1 MIRISH
7 RGGPLYALVGPW
19 NETVK
24 DVCKSTPGMAWSPIQ
39 RAWVGY
45 SDAVDIASS
54 RLRESNVEV
63 VGDIQ
68 SFIEDSKLQASTLAI
83 CYESLRDYQRIG
95 VEFLV
100 DHAREG
106 CILAD
111 DMALGKTLMA
121 IRAARAFKD
130 KTVIVCPSF
139 VKNHWLDELKKWWPS
154 ATTRILSG
162 IKPNLEAE
170 SLSFQTLPID
180 VVIVNYDILHA
191 WLPTIIAWQAKTLI
205 VDELHYLMTPSSRRT
220 NAARDLARTCNQ
232 RIGLTGTPKPSHVKN
247 LWAAVD
253 VLSESRFG
261 KTFFGFGLRYCDG
274 HQVGIEIFQ
283 EGIKSIRNVWDF
295 NGASHEEELKHRL
308 SFFMLRRLKSE
319 VSIQLPPVTRQI
331 IEVEV
336 KTSKFSLSK
345 ALQSDRTLRK
355 SLDLAADQKI
365 PQVIDLVRSYVE
377 ADRKVVCFSY
387 RKAIASAIADG
398 VRQHFSGD
406 VKVVTGD
413 IDVKKRLAIVA
424 STPDLLCATMDSLGV
439 GVSLAYADVGVFA
452 ELHYTP
458 STLMQCEARL
468 PRPDSKA
475 SSVLIVYVIARGT
488 ADDIIKR
495 IVISK
500 MAIDERVIGKSTS
513 KLFDELNAAASMS
526 VSEKMRRLYERL
538 LKDDEDAAA
547 E

>member
-24 DVCKSTPGMAWSPIQ
+24 DVCKSTPGMQWQPIQ

-45 SDAVDIASS
+45 SDAVDCVST
-54 RLRESNVEV
+54 RLRNEGVEV
-63 VGDIQ
+63 AGDIK
-68 SFIEDSKLQASTLAI
+68 IDSSKDVSTFAI
-83 CYESLRDYQRIG
+83 CYESLRDYQRTG

-111 DMALGKTLMA
+111 DMALGKTIQS

-130 KTVIVCPSF
+130 KTVVVCPSF

-162 IKPNLEAE
+162 VKTTDIIDN
-170 SLSFQTLPID
+170 SVD

-191 WLPTIIAWQAKTLI
+191 WLPTLIVWQAKTLI

-220 NAARDLARTCNQ
+220 NAARDLARTCQQ

-261 KTFFGFGLRYCDG
+261 KTFFGFGLRYCNG
-274 HQVGIEIFQ
+274 HQVSIDIFQ
-283 EGIKSIRNVWDF
+283 EGIKATRNVWDF
-295 NGASHEEELKHRL
+295 SGSSHEDELRHRL

-319 VSIQLPPVTRQI
+319 VSIQLPAVTRQI

-336 KTSKFSLSK
+336 KAPKFSLSK
-345 ALQSDRTLRK
+345 SLQSDRALRK
-355 SLDLAADQKI
+355 ALDIAADQKI
-365 PQVIDLVRSYVE
+365 PQAIDLVRSYVE
-377 ADRKVVCFSY
+377 SGRKVVCFGY
-387 RKAIASAIADG
+387 RKAIAAAIAEG
-398 VRQHFSGD
+398 VRQHLKS
-406 VKVVTGD
+406 KIEVVTGD

-424 STPDLLCATMDSLGV
+424 SQPDLLCATMDSLGV
-439 GVSLAYADVGVFA
+439 GVSLAYADVGIFV

-458 STLMQCEARL
+458 STLMQCEARI
-468 PRPDSKA
+468 PRSDSKA
-475 SSVLIVYVIARGT
+475 SNVLIVYLIARGT

-500 MAIDERVIGKSTS
+500 MAIDEKIIGKSTS
-513 KLFDELNAAASMS
+513 KLFDELNAAASVS
-526 VSEKMRRLYERL
+526 VSEKMRKLYERL
-538 LKDDEDAAA
+538 LEQDEDAA
-547 E
+547 